1 MSINR
6 DANRAHWEDWARR
19 FGPALRATTKAG
31 TAKRLEIDALARA
44 IDRHRD
50 RHGDRYRDR
59 ERPPRGLLEVGC
71 GNGYNVL
78 ALARAFPELRLTG
91 IDYAATMVEM
101 ARRNVAEAGLG
112 DRIRIEP
119 GDVLDLA
126 AVEGLEDTYDVVVSD
141 RCLINL
147 DTLEHQKRAI
157 TALAGRLA
165 PGGLLLLVENSAR
178 THAAQNALRERLGLP
193 RREPAEFNLF
203 LDEDAIRPH
212 LERHLDLLE
221 VEDFISLHDLV
232 LYVLVP
238 ATNGGSVDYDHPLVE
253 AATALSLA
261 LGPEERAQ
269 LGAFGQNRLFVA
281 RRARGDAGR

>member
-1 MSINR
+1 MDR

-44 IDRHRD
+44 IERHW
-50 RHGDRYRDR
+50 GSG
-59 ERPPRGLLEVGC
+59 RPPRSLLEAGC
-71 GNGYNVL
+71 GNGYNAV
-78 ALARAFPELRLTG
+78 ALACAFPELQVAG

-101 ARRNVAEAGLG
+101 ARRNAAEAELAH
-112 DRIRIEP
+112 RIRIEP

-126 AVEGLEDTYDVVVSD
+126 AVEGLAPTYDVVVSD

-147 DTLEHQKRAI
+147 DTLEHQKQAI
-157 TALAGRLA
+157 TALAERVA
-165 PGGLLLLVENSAR
+165 PGGLLLLIENSTR
-178 THAAQNALRERLGLP
+178 THAAQNALRQRIGLP
-193 RREPAEFNLF
+193 PRAPAEFNLF

-238 ATNGGSVDYDHPLVE
+238 ATNGGRVDYDHPLVE

-261 LGPEERAQ
+261 LAPEERDQ
-269 LGAFGQNRLFVA
+269 IGAFGQNRLFVA
-281 RRARGDAGR
+281 RRAFRDTGR